1 MVVQMKVRC
10 EDVLQTRLEEL
21 AVSRGVSRNQLVVDE
36 LEALVG
42 RGTTGGT
49 TRPSGTTSGTT
60 DLTPEARAALPV
72 LQLSTSQLACLDQ
85 LAERAGVERVELM
98 SRYLGERVRRE
109 FIEDRQRQM
118 AGAKPRAGRKGAAN
132 AQENGQ

>member
-1 MVVQMKVRC
+1 MADKGSQFVVRC
-10 EDVLQTRLEEL
+10 DEEFLPRVDEL
-21 AVSRGVSRNQLVVDE
+21 AGRRELSRNQLVLAV
-36 LEALVG
+36 LEAAIAGDITPAVISPAG
-42 RGTTGGT
+42 AA
-49 TRPSGTTSGTT
+49 S
-60 DLTPEARAALPV
+60 DITPERASLPI